1 MARAGSTCFC
11 YPFSRL
17 AVCSYFLMKGDH
29 LEEPHVEEISPV
41 EPARSAGAERV
52 SLASAFG
59 RRSLV
64 REILETVL
72 LTVVLFLVVNTVTGR
87 SQVNGSSMEPTLH
100 NGQYLI
106 ISKITY
112 WIHPPERGD
121 IIVLHPPNDLGEDYI
136 KRIIGLPGE
145 RVEIREGK
153 VWVDGVALDEP
164 YVSSA
169 PSYPGSWALGEGEYL
184 VFGDNRNNSSD
195 SHSWGPLEEGSI
207 VGKAWLSYWPPEHWG
222 MVEHHTFPEAGE

>member
-1 MARAGSTCFC
+1 M
-11 YPFSRL
+11 
-17 AVCSYFLMKGDH
+17 
-29 LEEPHVEEISPV
+29 
-41 EPARSAGAERV
+41 EPAHSTSAERV
-52 SLASAFG
+52 SLARTFG
-59 RRSLV
+59 GRSLV

-72 LTVVLFLVVNTVTGR
+72 LTVVLFLVINTVTGR

-121 IIVLHPPNDLGEDYI
+121 IIVLHPPNNLGEDYI
-136 KRIIGLPGE
+136 KRVVGLPGE

-153 VWVDGVALDEP
+153 VWADGVALDEP

-169 PSYPGSWALGEGEYL
+169 PSYSGAWTLAEGEYL
-184 VFGDNRNNSSD
+184 VLGDNRNNSND
-195 SHSWGPLEEGSI
+195 SHSWGPLGEGNI
-207 VGKAWLSYWPPEHWG
+207 VGKALLSYWPPENWG
-222 MVEHHTFPEAGE
+222 IVEHHAFPGAGE

>member
-1 MARAGSTCFC
+1 M
-11 YPFSRL
+11 
-17 AVCSYFLMKGDH
+17 
-29 LEEPHVEEISPV
+29 EELPV
-41 EPARSAGAERV
+41 EQVPPAESTRSAGGERI
-52 SLASAFG
+52 SLAHAFG
-59 RRSLV
+59 GRSLV

-72 LTVVLFLVVNTVTGR
+72 LTVVLFLVINTVTGR

-121 IIVLHPPNDLGEDYI
+121 VIVLHPPNNVGEDYI
-136 KRIIGLPGE
+136 KRIVGLPGE

-153 VWVDGVALDEP
+153 VWADGVMLDEP
-164 YVSSA
+164 YISNA
-169 PSYPGSWALGEGEYL
+169 PSYSGSWTLKEEEYL

-207 VGKAWLSYWPPEHWG
+207 VGKAWLSYWPPERWG
-222 MVEHHTFPEAGE
+222 IVKHHAFPKVEE

>member
-1 MARAGSTCFC
+1 M
-11 YPFSRL
+11 
-17 AVCSYFLMKGDH
+17 
-29 LEEPHVEEISPV
+29 EPD
-41 EPARSAGAERV
+41 AERV
-52 SLASAFG
+52 SLARTFG
-59 RRSLV
+59 GRSLL

-72 LTVVLFLVVNTVTGR
+72 LTVVLFFVINTVTGR

-121 IIVLHPPNDLGEDYI
+121 IIVLHPPNNLGEDYI
-136 KRIIGLPGE
+136 KRIVGLPGE
-145 RVEIREGK
+145 RVEVQGGK
-153 VWVDGVALDEP
+153 VWVDGFVLDEP

-169 PSYPGSWALGEGEYL
+169 PSYSGSWALGKGEYL

-195 SHSWGPLEEGSI
+195 SHSWGPLEGESI
-207 VGKAWLSYWPPEHWG
+207 VGKAWLSYWPPERWG
-222 MVEHHTFPEAGE
+222 IVKHHAFPESEE